1 MSLAHEADQL
11 DERVAHLQ
19 RKARRNNRLVRILGA
34 TLVFLLFVALSLVW
48 TLAHQAQD
56 LRRQKN
62 ATANALAQVKQLA
75 ADQATLQHRQDTTTD
90 PAQKAAI
97 AAQQADITA
106 KTQTIVEGKAGS
118 AGAPGLPGLNG
129 LPGVAGP
136 PGPPGQSIVGPKGE
150 RGDVGP
156 RGEPGV
162 AGPQGAAGETGPA
175 GPQGDP
181 GPPGQDAPTTTTT
194 TTTAPPPTTT
204 SSTTTTTGP
213 GNGNGP
219 PAVLI
224 PRGHR

>member
-1 MSLAHEADQL
+1 MAFVAAIALVVLFACLAGWFWWQADQSN
-11 DERVAHLQ
+11 H
-19 RKARRNNRLVRILGA
+19 KIRRQNQ
-34 TLVFLLFVALSLVW
+34 
-48 TLAHQAQD
+48 TLARESAD
-56 LRRQKN
+56 K
-62 ATANALAQVKQLA
+62 ATALAKVKQLS
-75 ADQATLQHRQDTTTD
+75 DQQAELQGRIDATTD
-90 PAQKAAI
+90 PTQIKALAEQFKALQAQ
-97 AAQQADITA
+97 
-106 KTQTIVEGKAGS
+106 TQVAVEGKAGT
-118 AGAPGLPGLNG
+118 AGPPGLPGLNG

-194 TTTAPPPTTT
+194 APPPTTT
-204 SSTTTTTGP
+204 TSSSSTTTTTTTGP
-213 GNGNGP
+213 GNGP